1 MNKLLLFLTLII
13 ASTLLQAQIDHY
25 NSSNWTSSNPDNKI
39 ITITIFVAQWLDA
52 TMLWNNEWTRVVE
65 VEDYST
71 ENIEKWYYNT
81 VGTLYIRSNAKVF
94 MEATVTYLDQGTD
107 PRELGLTVQII
118 PNNQSLEAWVD
129 PSEDEDYPNHKGYY
143 VRVRAKASA
152 STPAGRYRYLLTI
165 SLKPTVTF
173 SN

>member
-1 MNKLLLFLTLII
+1 MKKLMVAAIFVICATVSF
-13 ASTLLQAQIDHY
+13 AAYYSGGSWSE
-25 NSSNWTSSNPDNKI
+25 SSPVTFEG
-39 ITITIFVAQWLDA
+39 TITVYVYQWLDA
-52 TMLWNNEWTRVVE
+52 AMLWNEEWTRVVE
-65 VEDYST
+65 VKDYST

-107 PRELGLTVQII
+107 PRELGLTVRII
-118 PNNQSLEAWVD
+118 PNNQPLEAWAD
-129 PSEDEDYPNHKGYY
+129 PSENQSYQNYKGHYI
-143 VRVRAKASA
+143 RVEAKASA